1 MGQTGSRVA
10 GKIVSSFSFSGAGSD
25 LDDAAAAGANML
37 VPRFPGQ
44 SVLVYSRR
52 GSMYFDE
59 DGDLAHEFYEEIVS
73 SSTPRSKRKGKLRC
87 RKMKKVNAKHLRP
100 QGEVEYPHP
109 RLHVDCP
116 VILHQG

>member
-52 GSMYFDE
+52 G
-59 DGDLAHEFYEEIVS
+59 
-73 SSTPRSKRKGKLRC
+73 
-87 RKMKKVNAKHLRP
+87 
-100 QGEVEYPHP
+100 
-109 RLHVDCP
+109 
-116 VILHQG
+116 